1 MLDRRLRYGFLT
13 TYNETIFVKRADCFR
28 FEASKPITFN
38 SISPSVRECFL
49 FLASRSVKDGTITN
63 PDFYGKEVSMQL
75 FRGAIEYVNSA
86 RESHYHSSGSGAT
99 NITRNSVIIGR
110 DNDNFSVTVKEQI
123 GRRVFKVEDASGK
136 CWILKYWV
144 CEEEYR

>member
-63 PDFYGKEVSMQL
+63 PDFYGKEPEVSMQL
-75 FRGAIEYVNSA
+75 FRGAIGYVNST
-86 RESHYHSSGSGAT
+86 REYLYRSSGSGAS

-110 DNDNFSVTVKEQI
+110 DSDNFSVTVKEQI
-123 GRRVFKVEDASGK
+123 GRRIFKVEDASGK
-136 CWILKYWV
+136 CWIL
-144 CEEEYR
+144 